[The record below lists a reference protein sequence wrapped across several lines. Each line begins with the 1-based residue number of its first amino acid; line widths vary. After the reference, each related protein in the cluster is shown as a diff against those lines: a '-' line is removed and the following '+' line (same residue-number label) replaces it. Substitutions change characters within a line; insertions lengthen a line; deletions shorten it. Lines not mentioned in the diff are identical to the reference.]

1 MNNKNNSRELFQA
14 EMDVLH
20 KAQQNIAAQEN
31 QGNPLIN
38 QYTELTHN
46 YNKLLKLSSKIVS
59 ISDKQQWHLKHIESS
74 LKDILD
80 NASQGFLTFG
90 EDLRVN
96 KLYSAECANI
106 FNNAI
111 ENSNIIE
118 LLVPGNQEEQK
129 AKFAAVFKEVFQAD
143 DDQSRIATLYQ
154 LPKRIEI
161 NGKYISIEYK
171 VIKQFEQE
179 NEKDAIM
186 LILSDI
192 SEKYAAENQIL
203 FLSYHDKLTGL
214 FNRAYIDSIMQEF
227 YDERKLPISLIMADM
242 NGLKL
247 SNDIFGH
254 ALGDQLLISIAQVF
268 NECCRQ
274 SDIVAR
280 WGGDEFLIILPKT
293 NQKACETICKRIK
306 STCRKSAHDPI
317 ELSVSLGT
325 ATRNNLKDDLMD
337 CFRRAES
344 AMYENKLLESKD
356 NRQRIISNLEKKLW
370 QIEHENEEHCDRIAV
385 MSEKLADL
393 LHLAPNEKI
402 NLRRLAYLHDI
413 GKVMVPMEILNKPG
427 SLNSEEW
434 TIMQKHSDVG
444 YRMAM
449 AINEPQLAKAILYHH
464 EHYNGGGYPQGLKG
478 EEIPLMSRILGVVEA
493 YDAMINDRPY
503 RPAVS
508 FESAAAE
515 LENGSGKQFDP
526 LIVDLFLSMLNI
538 SPKQQSLF

>member
-1 MNNKNNSRELFQA
+1 MKNKQNSHELFHT

-31 QGNPLIN
+31 LGNPLIV
-38 QYTELTHN
+38 QFTELTEN
-46 YNKLLKLSSKIVS
+46 YKKLLKLSGKIVS

-80 NASQGFLTFG
+80 NAGQGFLTFG

-96 KLYSAECANI
+96 KLYSAECTKI
-106 FNNAI
+106 FNTPL

-118 LLVPGNQEEQK
+118 LLVPGSQEEQK
-129 AKFAAVFKEVFQAD
+129 EKFARAFNEVFQAD
-143 DDQSRIATLYQ
+143 DDKSRLIALYQ

-161 NGKYISIEYK
+161 NDKHISIEYK
-171 VIKQFEQE
+171 IIKQFEQE
-179 NEKDAIM
+179 NERDAIM

-192 SEKYAAENQIL
+192 SEKYAAEKQIL

-214 FNRAYIDSIMQEF
+214 FNRAYIDSILLEL
-227 YDERKLPISLIMADM
+227 DTERELPTSLIMADM

-254 ALGDQLLISIAQVF
+254 AVGDQLLINIAQVF

-274 SDIVAR
+274 SDIIAR

-293 NQKACETICKRIK
+293 NQKACEAICKRIK
-306 STCRKSAHDPI
+306 STCLKSAYDPI

-325 ATRNNLKDDLMD
+325 ATRNNLKDDMMD

-370 QIEHENEEHCDRIAV
+370 QIEYENEEHCDRIAV
-385 MSEKLADL
+385 MAEKLADL

-413 GKVMVPMEILNKPG
+413 GKVMVPMEILNKPTN
-427 SLNSEEW
+427 LNSDEW
-434 TIMQKHSDVG
+434 TIIQKHSDVG

-493 YDAMINDRPY
+493 YDAMTNDRPY
-503 RPAVS
+503 K
-508 FESAAAE
+508 SAISIEEAAIE
-515 LENGSGKQFDP
+515 LENGSGTQFDP
-526 LIVDLFLSMLNI
+526 LIVDLFLSTMNI
-538 SPKQQSLF
+538 SRGQQSLF

>member
-1 MNNKNNSRELFQA
+1 MKIKQNNHELFHA

-20 KAQQNIAAQEN
+20 KAQQNIYSQEN
-31 QGNPLIN
+31 EGNPLIV
-38 QYTELTHN
+38 QFTELTEN
-46 YNKLLKLSSKIVS
+46 YRKLLKLSGKIVS

-80 NASQGFLTFG
+80 NAGQGFLTFG

-106 FNNAI
+106 FDTPI

-129 AKFAAVFKEVFQAD
+129 EKFAAVFNEVFQAD
-143 DDQSRIATLYQ
+143 DDKSRFIALYQ

-161 NGKYISIEYK
+161 NDKHISIEYK
-171 VIKQFEQE
+171 VIKQFDQE
-179 NEKDAIM
+179 NERDAIM

-192 SEKYAAENQIL
+192 SEKYAAEKQIL

-214 FNRAYIDSIMQEF
+214 FNRAYIDSILLEL
-227 YDERKLPISLIMADM
+227 DNERELPISLIMADM

-254 ALGDQLLISIAQVF
+254 ALGDQLLINIAQVF

-274 SDIVAR
+274 SDIIAR
-280 WGGDEFLIILPKT
+280 WGGDEFIIILPKT
-293 NQKACETICKRIK
+293 NQQACEAICKRIK
-306 STCRKSAHDPI
+306 STCLKSMHDPI

-325 ATRNNLKDDLMD
+325 ATRNNLKDDMMD

-370 QIEHENEEHCDRIAV
+370 QIEHENEDHCDRIAV
-385 MSEKLADL
+385 MVEKLADL

-413 GKVMVPMEILNKPG
+413 GKVMVPMEILNKPAN
-427 SLNSEEW
+427 LNSEEW
-434 TIMQKHSDVG
+434 TIIQKHSDVG

-449 AINEPQLAKAILYHH
+449 AINEPQLAKAILFHH

-493 YDAMINDRPY
+493 YDAMTNDRPY
-503 RPAVS
+503 KTAIS
-508 FESAAAE
+508 SEEAAIE
-515 LENGSGKQFDP
+515 LENGSGSQFDP
-526 LIVDLFLSMLNI
+526 LIVDLFLSMMNI
-538 SPKQQSLF
+538 SKDQQSLF

>member
-1 MNNKNNSRELFQA
+1 MKNKRANRELFHA
-14 EMDVLH
+14 EMDIL
-20 KAQQNIAAQEN
+20 KNAQKNIASREKEN
-31 QGNPLIN
+31 NPLMD
-38 QYTELTHN
+38 QYKELTQN
-46 YNKLLKLSSKIVS
+46 YKKLLKLSGKVVS

-74 LKDILD
+74 LKDILN
-80 NASQGFLTFG
+80 NAGQGFLTFG
-90 EDLRVN
+90 QDLRVN

-106 FNNAI
+106 FNTYI

-118 LLVPGNQEEQK
+118 LLFPGHQEEPK
-129 AKFAAVFKEVFQAD
+129 LKFAEIFNEVFRAN
-143 DDQSRIATLYQ
+143 DDQSRFAALFQ

-161 NGKYISIEYK
+161 NDKQISIEYR

-179 NEKDAIM
+179 NEQDAIM

-192 SEKYAAENQIL
+192 SEKYAAEKQIL

-214 FNRAYIDSIMQEF
+214 FNRAYVESILP
-227 YDERKLPISLIMADM
+227 DLDNERQLPTSLIMADM

-247 SNDIFGH
+247 TNDIFGH
-254 ALGDQLLISIAQVF
+254 ALGDQLLKNIAQVF

-274 SDIVAR
+274 SDIIAR

-293 NQKACETICKRIK
+293 NQKACQAICKRIK
-306 STCRKSAHDPI
+306 AACRKYTHDPI

-325 ATRNNLKDDLMD
+325 ATRNSPKDDMMG
-337 CFRRAES
+337 CFSRAES

-356 NRQRIISNLEKKLW
+356 NRQRIMGNLEKKLW

-385 MSEKLADL
+385 MAEKLADL

-413 GKVMVPMEILNKPG
+413 GKVTVPMEMLNKPA
-427 SLNSEEW
+427 SLNPDEW
-434 TIMQKHSDVG
+434 AIMQKHSDVG
-444 YRMAM
+444 YRIAM

-478 EEIPLMSRILGVVEA
+478 EEIPLMSRIMGVVDA
-493 YDAMINDRPY
+493 YDAMTNERPY
-503 RPAVS
+503 RPPLS
-508 FESAAAE
+508 SQEAAKA
-515 LENGSGKQFDP
+515 LENGSGSQFDP
-526 LIVDLFLSMLNI
+526 LIVDLFLNMMN
-538 SPKQQSLF
+538 LFGG